1 MCKIMKK
8 YGSFFNMDK
17 MSTSAFRLNDI
28 NSLFLP
34 GMLNTCFHMAQ
45 KDVDNDGN
53 WKIFLDKDCCE
64 AVQRTLDNISLCIHI
79 KTLHILEFNYI
90 MSVQI

>member
-1 MCKIMKK
+1 
-8 YGSFFNMDK
+8 
-17 MSTSAFRLNDI
+17 
-28 NSLFLP
+28 
-34 GMLNTCFHMAQ
+34 MAQ

-79 KTLHILEFNYI
+79 KNLHILGFNYI